1 MNDHVELCL
10 LHIGKT
16 GGSYLRSILRHNRK
30 HWQRPLKLL
39 RHRATLENT
48 AESFGADREL
58 AFLFRHPTERFVS
71 AFYSR
76 QRQGRPTYQFNWS
89 AEEAVAF
96 LWFDSAE
103 KLALALEADDEAQRS
118 AAHFAFKAIEHLQS
132 DLAFHLTS
140 PEALQLHKKQIVACS
155 DLRDLDA
162 VLPDFLDRLGLAHFD
177 MPEHPKRHAAPRPL
191 PALSPQAEAA
201 LRRHWDLEYR
211 IYDAAREIAAELGL
225 SQPLSG
231 SGQRQGRAGQAR

>member
-1 MNDHVELCL
+1 MSELCL

-30 HWQRPLKLL
+30 HWQRPLQLL

-48 AESFGADREL
+48 LGNFGDDRQL
-58 AFLFRHPTERFVS
+58 AFTFRHPSERFVS

-118 AAHFAFKAIEHLQS
+118 AAHFAFGAIDHLQS
-132 DLAFHLTS
+132 NLAYHLIS
-140 PEALQLHKKQIVACS
+140 PDALRLNKSQIVACA

-162 VLPDFLDRLGLAHFD
+162 VLPDFMARLGLPKFD
-177 MPEHPKRHAAPRPL
+177 MPKHPKRHAAPAPL
-191 PALSPQAEAA
+191 PMLSPKAEGA
-201 LRRHWDLEYR
+201 LRRYWDLEYR
-211 IYDAAREIAAELGL
+211 IYDTAREIAEDLGL
-225 SQPLSG
+225 SRPISG
-231 SGQRQGRAGQAR
+231 SDQKQGQAGPAR

>member
-1 MNDHVELCL
+1 VSDQPELCL

-30 HWQRPLKLL
+30 QWQRPLQLL

-48 AESFGADREL
+48 LESFGENRQL
-58 AFLFRHPTERFVS
+58 AFTFRHPTERFVS

-103 KLALALEADDEAQRS
+103 KLALALEADSEAQRS
-118 AAHFAFKAIEHLQS
+118 AAHFAFKAIDHLNS
-132 DLAFHLTS
+132 NLALHLIS
-140 PEALQLHKKQIVACS
+140 PDALRMSKDQIIACC

-162 VLPDFLDRLGLAHFD
+162 VLPDFLDRLGVAQFD
-177 MPEHPKRHAAPRPL
+177 MPKHPKRHAAPKPL
-191 PALSPQAEAA
+191 PKLSPNAEAA

-231 SGQRQGRAGQAR
+231 SDRRQGQAGQAR

>member
-1 MNDHVELCL
+1 MSDARELCL

-30 HWQRPLKLL
+30 HWQRPLQLL

-48 AESFGADREL
+48 LENFGDNRQL
-58 AFLFRHPTERFVS
+58 AFTFRNPTERFVS

-89 AEEAVAF
+89 ADEAVAF

-103 KLALALEADDEAQRS
+103 QLALALNSESEAQKS
-118 AAHFAFKAIEHLQS
+118 AAHFAFNAIDHLQS
-132 DLAFHLTS
+132 NLAYHLSS
-140 PEALQLHKKQIVACS
+140 PEALRLSKDQIVACA

-162 VLPDFLDRLGLAHFD
+162 VLPDFMAKLGVPEFE
-177 MPEHPKRHAAPRPL
+177 MPKHPKRHAAPAPL
-191 PALSPQAEAA
+191 PPLSASAEAA
-201 LRRHWDLEYR
+201 LRRYWDLEYR
-211 IYDAAREIAAELGL
+211 IYDTACDIAAELGL
-225 SQPLSG
+225 SRPVSDL
-231 SGQRQGRAGQAR
+231 GQRQDQAGQAR